1 MLGGPPSSQAQGH
14 SLRIEVEHRFKE
26 QPLVLNA
33 SSLTNEAG
41 NRFSVT
47 RLDYLLS
54 ELSLKRAD
62 GSWLDSR
69 DWFAYMSPTTG
80 RTTATT
86 KSMPAENFTGIRFK
100 VGVPPQINAA
110 DPNQYGAAHELHPQV
125 NGLHWG
131 WQGGYV
137 FLALEGNYQNADGST
152 GGYSYH
158 VANDENLMS
167 VELPVT
173 FDTRRDTTLT
183 LAFEVSQ
190 IFDRSNRIDIA
201 NQLSTHS
208 RKGDALAA
216 KLKANIEG
224 AFQIAMVDTELF
236 HPPSSVQSA
245 RADLAGTRPFP
256 LQVAQRLPKPPLPAD
271 NPLTMEGVEL
281 GRRLFFDRRL
291 SRDGS
296 LACAGCHSPEQ
307 SFVDSKGR
315 FSLGVDGKVG
325 SRNSMPLHN
334 LVWADSYFWDGR
346 AKRLRDQVLVP
357 IQDPV
362 EMDETLD
369 NVLAKLRT
377 DDAYPRLFERAFG
390 KPGISAERLGLAV
403 EQFLIT
409 LISQDSKFDRALKG
423 EAEFT
428 EEERRGFELFVTE
441 HDPKLGLFGADCFH
455 CHGGSLFT
463 NHRFANNGL
472 DAEFNDAGRFKV
484 TGNEA
489 DRGKFKVPSLRNV
502 EQTPPYMHD
511 GRFATLEEV
520 VEHYNSGVK
529 SSATLDPNI
538 SKHLPAGL
546 GLSSADKAALVIFLK
561 TLTERAF
568 GKTSINPR

>member
-1 MLGGPPSSQAQGH
+1 MRRAPPPPPPGHRSGQEQEGRGKRRGAGGAHGPPIIGGETALRLCRHGRAVKPPHAGLEDPQNCRTLLPVTNPGTPTPNCRPRPFLDREPEDHRCLRFTTGPFLRQFLRLAIVTVSMLGGPPSSQAQGH

-245 RADLAGTRPFP
+245 RADLAGEELR
-256 LQVAQRLPKPPLPAD
+256 ARMCYAD
-271 NPLTMEGVEL
+271 RAV
-281 GRRLFFDRRL
+281 GRRQ
-291 SRDGS
+291 G
-296 LACAGCHSPEQ
+296 
-307 SFVDSKGR
+307 
-315 FSLGVDGKVG
+315 
-325 SRNSMPLHN
+325 
-334 LVWADSYFWDGR
+334 
-346 AKRLRDQVLVP
+346 
-357 IQDPV
+357 
-362 EMDETLD
+362 
-369 NVLAKLRT
+369 
-377 DDAYPRLFERAFG
+377 
-390 KPGISAERLGLAV
+390 
-403 EQFLIT
+403 
-409 LISQDSKFDRALKG
+409 
-423 EAEFT
+423 
-428 EEERRGFELFVTE
+428 
-441 HDPKLGLFGADCFH
+441 
-455 CHGGSLFT
+455 
-463 NHRFANNGL
+463 
-472 DAEFNDAGRFKV
+472 
-484 TGNEA
+484 
-489 DRGKFKVPSLRNV
+489 
-502 EQTPPYMHD
+502 
-511 GRFATLEEV
+511 
-520 VEHYNSGVK
+520 
-529 SSATLDPNI
+529 
-538 SKHLPAGL
+538 
-546 GLSSADKAALVIFLK
+546 
-561 TLTERAF
+561 
-568 GKTSINPR
+568 